1 MPQNVRQTPRGPV
14 LIPAGYFGVVL
25 GIVGMGSAWRFAARY
40 WALPT
45 AVGEIMLLSG
55 AAIWLALACAFV
67 CKWLFHREVA
77 LTEANHPIQGCF
89 ISLFPGTA
97 MLTGMA
103 VAPYARSMGMGLVLL
118 GTLFQLGFAAWRSAG
133 LWRGRH
139 SPEATTP
146 ALYLPT
152 VAGNFISAITLG
164 NMGYGQWGMLFFGA
178 GFFSWISLESA
189 ALARLRSLGELP
201 VELRPSLGI
210 QIAPPLVA
218 CTAYLAVNGGVG
230 DVFAQALF
238 GYGLLQF
245 IFIPRLLSWIF
256 AQPFSPAFWSFSF
269 GVSALSTSAL
279 HFARSAPDSPIAF
292 LCWPLFIFSNAVI
305 GLLLAATLVR
315 IVQGRFLPR

>member
-1 MPQNVRQTPRGPV
+1 MPQEGLQNPKGPA
-14 LIPAGYFGVVL
+14 LIPAGFFGMVL
-25 GIVGMGSAWRFAARY
+25 GTVGMGSAWRFAAHH

-45 AVGEIMLLSG
+45 IVGEIMLLGG
-55 AAIWLALACAFV
+55 AMVWLVLACAFV
-67 CKWLFHREVA
+67 HKWLFHREAA
-77 LTEANHPIQGCF
+77 LAEAHHPIQGCF

-103 VAPYARSMGMGLVLL
+103 VAPYAHPVGMGLVLL
-118 GTLFQLGFAAWRSAG
+118 GTLFQLVFAAWRSAG
-133 LWRGRH
+133 LWLGRH

-164 NMGYGQWGMLFFGA
+164 NLGFGQWGMLFFGA

-201 VELRPSLGI
+201 VALRPSLGI

-230 DVFAQALF
+230 DAFAQALF
-238 GYGLLQF
+238 GYGLLQL
-245 IFIPRLLSWIF
+245 IFVPRLLPWIF

-269 GVSALSTSAL
+269 GASALSSSAL
-279 HFARSAPDSPIAF
+279 HFARHAPDSPIAL
-292 LCWPLFIFSNAVI
+292 LCWPLFVLSNVVI
-305 GLLLAATLVR
+305 GLLLAGTLVR
-315 IVQGRFLPR
+315 IAQGRFLPR